1 MQIPKMIKK
10 KRFSSIVSVVAAET
24 PKGRDRLSSVVGRTA
39 GAMRAEDP
47 VGGVSVTEVIATPG
61 SDTPADASD
70 ETEMPSWPLLQA
82 VWMVFLVVKKNL
94 QLRSNRPTATIL
106 EVLFPLVAF
115 VALAVLTPRNEYF
128 DAAYTPAAP
137 WMPPACVLQHA
148 LPTSL
153 NGTEVIPAALIPK
166 VCPGAGH
173 LSGPHVVVPFAP
185 DTNATRYLMRAIC
198 ELRYAPP
205 GVDVVGYSHTTMATR
220 GSSDNKISMA
230 LPKSSSS
237 ANPVSASETNAFS
250 DETASRRKLLFGP
263 SQSPPGPPA
272 PPSPPPA
279 PSWPACTPTGYVD
292 EETMARAVAN
302 GAAGGHADA
311 VAIFF
316 ALDDETGGAISKYE
330 IRAAADADNRALEM
344 QERIGDVFVALAGTG
359 SIIDVATTLT
369 TNPPTPN
376 MYRQFPMDPVY
387 ATGAFTFVAKF
398 LPLTLVVT
406 CTYCAF
412 PKSRHTV
419 YCPCT
424 TTLLVPFTSTGTCYI
439 RHMRTVCAYSTP
451 ILHTSPNT
459 GLTLFFSNHRDVH
472 LVGVRRKR
480 IVRTG
485 KRPRGRDAG
494 HGGTP
499 VGALERARVCVCPVT
514 RHRRVV
520 LRRDCD
526 VFR

>member
-1 MQIPKMIKK
+1 
-10 KRFSSIVSVVAAET
+10 
-24 PKGRDRLSSVVGRTA
+24 
-39 GAMRAEDP
+39 
-47 VGGVSVTEVIATPG
+47 
-61 SDTPADASD
+61 
-70 ETEMPSWPLLQA
+70 
-82 VWMVFLVVKKNL
+82 
-94 QLRSNRPTATIL
+94 
-106 EVLFPLVAF
+106 
-115 VALAVLTPRNEYF
+115 
-128 DAAYTPAAP
+128 
-137 WMPPACVLQHA
+137 
-148 LPTSL
+148 
-153 NGTEVIPAALIPK
+153 
-166 VCPGAGH
+166 
-173 LSGPHVVVPFAP
+173 
-185 DTNATRYLMRAIC
+185 
-198 ELRYAPP
+198 
-205 GVDVVGYSHTTMATR
+205 
-220 GSSDNKISMA
+220 
-230 LPKSSSS
+230 
-237 ANPVSASETNAFS
+237 
-250 DETASRRKLLFGP
+250 
-263 SQSPPGPPA
+263 
-272 PPSPPPA
+272 
-279 PSWPACTPTGYVD
+279 
-292 EETMARAVAN
+292 MARAVAN
-302 GAAGGHADA
+302 GAAGGYADA

-316 ALDDETGGAISKYE
+316 ALDDETAGAISKYE

-412 PKSRHTV
+412 PKFRHTV

-424 TTLLVPFTSTGTCYI
+424 TTLLVTFTSTGTCYI
-439 RHMRTVCAYSTP
+439 RHIRTVCAYSTP

-520 LRRDCD
+520 LRRDRD